1 MKALIWLGST
11 KKDIRNC
18 PLDVRRE
25 FGDGLRLVQLGQM
38 PCDWKIMK
46 GVGHGAKE
54 IRVHVNNE
62 YRLTAVPAGNNTPCA
77 TRVPE
82 AQKISGSQTLS
93 EASPKSGVFSQNPAG
108 GADRLIY
115 VDKFEVIYILH
126 LFVKKTEKTLR
137 RDIMLARSRYE
148 LLLKMRKS

>member
-11 KKDIRNC
+11 RKDIRNC

-62 YRLTAVPAGNNTPCA
+62 YRL
-77 TRVPE
+77 
-82 AQKISGSQTLS
+82 
-93 EASPKSGVFSQNPAG
+93 
-108 GADRLIY
+108 IY